1 MKILFIG
8 NSYTYYNDMP
18 EACFKKAAEEAGYD
32 VSVTAVTKGGAYL
45 FQYADPEHELGV
57 QVREKAKETWDA
69 VILQDQSFNPARDK
83 DDCVNQTK
91 ILAALFPKTPVF
103 MYQTWAYRDGSDKL
117 KNTGL
122 TYDEM
127 KEKLYDAY
135 NAAAVA
141 VNGRRVPVGFG
152 FAEVKRTA
160 PVIDLYTEDSYHP
173 SPAGTYLAAC
183 LFYMALTGKSCDALP
198 GIEVLAEET
207 VKILKTAAKA
217 VAES

>member
-1 MKILFIG
+1 MKVLFIG
-8 NSYTYYNDMP
+8 NSFTFVNDLPAMLEKLSGGEITYG
-18 EACFKKAAEEAGYD
+18 K
-32 VSVTAVTKGGAYL
+32 VLRGGAYL
-45 FQYADPEHELGV
+45 KWYADPAHELGV
-57 QVREKAKETWDA
+57 QVREKAQEKWDA

-91 ILAALFPKTPVF
+91 ILTALFPETPVF

-135 NAAAVA
+135 NAAAEA

-152 FAEVKRTA
+152 FAEVKRIA
-160 PVIDLYTEDSYHP
+160 PEIDLYTEDSYHP

-183 LFYMALTGKSCDALP
+183 LFYMALTGNSCDSLPVIEALD
-198 GIEVLAEET
+198 EQTAA
-207 VKILKTAAKA
+207 ILKDAAKA
-217 VAES
+217 VADA